1 MAAVPQH
8 SARLWRMDFAVPVTR
23 GAGARW
29 TVRFSNGDRTAF
41 VFRTPRD
48 VEQARETT
56 VPSSIF
62 AWP

>member
-1 MAAVPQH
+1 
-8 SARLWRMDFAVPVTR
+8 MDFAVPVTR

-48 VEQARETT
+48 VDLARETT